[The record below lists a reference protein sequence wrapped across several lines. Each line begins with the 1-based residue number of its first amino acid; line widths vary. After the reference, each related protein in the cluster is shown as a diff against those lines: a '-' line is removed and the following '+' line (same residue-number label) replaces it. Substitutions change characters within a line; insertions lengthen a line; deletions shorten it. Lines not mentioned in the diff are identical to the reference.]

1 MKKAFKMYLIGWFAV
16 LALFNLITFII
27 PDYANKFSTMF
38 WVAYALI
45 TIAFIIQLG
54 CTYYAFSGDNLTRT
68 FYNIPLIRVS
78 ITSLVVMFIAGSI
91 FMAIPGVYEW
101 LGIIICAAVLVV
113 NIIMILKASA
123 AGATVENIDKKIKT
137 QTMFIRMFTA
147 DMQILLQKCSDED
160 IKKVVNSVY
169 EAARYSDPMSNDAL
183 TGVENKISDKLA
195 ELQGAVEA
203 NDYTRVS
210 DAAKQIE
217 GLISERNIKC
227 KMLK

>member
-1 MKKAFKMYLIGWFAV
+1 MKKAFKMYVIGWAAV

-38 WVAYALI
+38 WVSYALI
-45 TIAFIIQLG
+45 TVAFIMQLG
-54 CTYYAFSGDNLTRT
+54 CTYYAFSGDNLKRT

-78 ITSLVVMFIAGSI
+78 ITSLAIMFVAGSI

-101 LGIIICAAVLVV
+101 LGIIVCATVLVV
-113 NIIMILKASA
+113 NLIMILKASA
-123 AGATVENIDKKIKT
+123 AGATVEAIDNKIKT
-137 QTMFIRMFTA
+137 NTMFIRMLTA
-147 DMQILLQKCSDED
+147 DMQILLQKCSDDEM
-160 IKKVVNSVY
+160 KKTVNAVY

-183 TGVENKISDKLA
+183 ALVENKISDKA
-195 ELQGAVEA
+195 GELQAAVEA
-203 NDYTRVS
+203 GNGELVS
-210 DAAKQIE
+210 EVAKQLE